1 MLEVLHGGQ
10 QHAGVS
16 DQRSTRL
23 EYELKVVKTSRMELS
38 EYVGLPNR
46 SKHMANFKLT
56 YENENYFTNLRIIYR
71 SKWAVS
77 DKDGNGL
84 YDSNDGFANAFA
96 QINIAAGKQINKQ
109 FRLQI
114 GCDNVINYIDIA
126 NLPNLPGRTFYSTL
140 SYQFLKKNK
149 K

>member
-1 MLEVLHGGQ
+1 M
-10 QHAGVS
+10 
-16 DQRSTRL
+16 RL
-23 EYELKVVKTSRMELS
+23 DEYI
-38 EYVGLPNR
+38 GLPNR

-56 YENENYFTNLRIIYR
+56 YENENFFTNLRIIYR

-84 YDSNDGFANAFA
+84 YNSNDGFANAFA

-114 GCDNVINYIDIA
+114 GCDNVSNYIDIA
-126 NLPNLPGRTFYSTL
+126 NLPNLAGRTFYTTL
-140 SYQFLKKNK
+140 SYQFYQKNK